1 MSARH
6 TPGPWIAVGWQVE
19 ILSAGAP
26 DICNTNPETFGQHG
40 RSYEERCANAN
51 LIAAAPELLEALK
64 DARRKLAWFTDS
76 YPQDI
81 VVSESEF
88 FEPIDAAIAK
98 AEGA

>member
-6 TPGPWIAVGWQVE
+6 TPGPWTANTQTTRIQVNSRNVTVAHVMG
-19 ILSAGAP
+19 IDAKAQADAYLM
-26 DICNTNPETFGQHG
+26 
-40 RSYEERCANAN
+40 
-51 LIAAAPELLEALK
+51 AAAPELLAALK